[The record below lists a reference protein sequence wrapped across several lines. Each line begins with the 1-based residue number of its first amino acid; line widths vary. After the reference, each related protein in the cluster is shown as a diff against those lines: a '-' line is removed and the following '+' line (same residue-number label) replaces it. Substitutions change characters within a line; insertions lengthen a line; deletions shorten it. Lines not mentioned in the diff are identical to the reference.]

1 MAGSIARRPN
11 GKWRARYRDE
21 TGHEHTRQFDRKV
34 DAQQWL
40 DQVTAAVVTGTYADP
55 KAGQITFAAFFGE
68 WSVRQVWAPGTVL
81 AMSLAARSVPFGDK
95 AMRQIRRSDVE
106 VWIKSMDA
114 AGLAPGTIKTR
125 YVNVRSVFRAAVRD
139 RVIGTDPTDT
149 VRLPRRRR
157 ADAAMSIPTPEDVGL
172 LMTFA
177 EDGFRT
183 FIALYAF
190 AGLRLGEAAAVQL
203 GDVEFVGASLTVTR
217 QVQRVNG
224 GAIDV
229 RTPKYGS
236 ERVVHLA
243 DGLVDL
249 LTQHVADFGTIGDKQ
264 WLFTREG
271 DEPPHQNTVGCWWR
285 KTLRTAG
292 LSGIRLHDLRHFHAS
307 GLIAAGCDVVTV
319 QRSLGHAKATTTL
332 NTYAH
337 LWPTAENRTRTAA
350 QSIMDTALG

>member
-1 MAGSIARRPN
+1 
-11 GKWRARYRDE
+11 
-21 TGHEHTRQFDRKV
+21 
-34 DAQQWL
+34 
-40 DQVTAAVVTGTYADP
+40 
-55 KAGQITFAAFFGE
+55 
-68 WSVRQVWAPGTVL
+68 
-81 AMSLAARSVPFGDK
+81 
-95 AMRQIRRSDVE
+95 
-106 VWIKSMDA
+106 
-114 AGLAPGTIKTR
+114 
-125 YVNVRSVFRAAVRD
+125 
-139 RVIGTDPTDT
+139 
-149 VRLPRRRR
+149 
-157 ADAAMSIPTPEDVGL
+157 MSIPTPEDVGL

-183 FIALYAF
+183 FIALCAF

-229 RTPKYGS
+229 RAPKYGS

-249 LTQHVADFGTIGDKQ
+249 LAQHVADFGTIGDKQ
-264 WLFTREG
+264 WLFTGEG
-271 DEPPHQNTVGCWWR
+271 DEPPHQNTVGYWWR

-292 LSGIRLHDLRHFHAS
+292 LSGIRLHELRHFYAS

-332 NTYAH
+332 STYAH
-337 LWPTAENRTRTAA
+337 LWPTAEDRARTAA
-350 QSIMDTALG
+350 QSIMDAALGYQTATLDL